1 MVKIHRSPATVM
13 GDENCNRPLLDT
25 FTLVDRW
32 EGTAIRLT
40 PEPGDLSVYEYEI
53 ASSWRKRVI
62 FFIFRILNN
71 YLEGEQLLD
80 GNKIT
85 FNSSRRKLQ

>member
-53 ASSWRKRVI
+53 ASSRRKRVI
-62 FFIFRILNN
+62 FFIFRIL
-71 YLEGEQLLD
+71 
-80 GNKIT
+80 III
-85 FNSSRRKLQ
+85 